1 MTITNDKKPSNNII
15 EIIKNEISIVSL
27 MLFFATFLFTTN
39 FDDGGGLLAKPLL
52 LFLISALLIL
62 YGIIIHISSSLIEKH
77 SSQLYNLFNKISA
90 GFYIFSIIIFVLS
103 CDLLLVAIQGLEGPE
118 NLNYHILR
126 IIAMA
131 IVFIPLFLL
140 IISLLYNLKKI

>member
-77 SSQLYNLFNKISA
+77 SSQLYTLFNKISA
-90 GFYIFSIIIFVLS
+90 GFYIFSILIFVLS

-118 NLNYHILR
+118 NVNYHILR